1 MRSGPIAAFAA
12 ALAVVTAGCAS
23 AGASE
28 LGSVKGAATVVP
40 ANAIAFV
47 AVSADLTSSQWHGLG
62 TTVLQQ
68 LPAWT
73 AQLAPVAGDE
83 VDVALLPGGKPV
95 ALVQPT
101 DEAKLAA
108 IVANHGA
115 STRKVGDWTAIAR
128 DPATLD
134 AFESAKAHLAGS
146 ALFVG
151 AMNRLPDK
159 ALVRAYASGEQARRL
174 LASIPGQL
182 ESRQVPFGV
191 RYRSK
196 RSGPGRSAVGVATQE
211 FRWLATSVTSDH
223 DGLKLEAFAPEGD
236 LTASQPPRLAVKPI
250 APYVSA
256 LVDEIPAGVL
266 AVVDIQV
273 PPGTFELLPAL
284 PAPLRQA
291 FGANAFGLP
300 NQLDAVLGGETAL
313 YVRPGVPTPE
323 LTLVTQPSD
332 TAAASSTLD
341 DLIQALPK
349 TGPFAGLVL
358 HRAVIGGQFVVSTT
372 QKGIDDFRSGVD
384 KLSSDP
390 GFLEAKKQSGMP
402 DATTGF
408 AYVNVKDAL
417 PLLALAGVKL
427 PQGLPA
433 LRTFAA
439 FGAADDGESSL
450 TAFLGVG

>member
-1 MRSGPIAAFAA
+1 M
-12 ALAVVTAGCAS
+12 
-23 AGASE
+23 
-28 LGSVKGAATVVP
+28 
-40 ANAIAFV
+40 
-47 AVSADLTSSQWHGLG
+47 
-62 TTVLQQ
+62 
-68 LPAWT
+68 
-73 AQLAPVAGDE
+73 
-83 VDVALLPGGKPV
+83 
-95 ALVQPT
+95 
-101 DEAKLAA
+101 
-108 IVANHGA
+108 
-115 STRKVGDWTAIAR
+115 
-128 DPATLD
+128 
-134 AFESAKAHLAGS
+134 
-146 ALFVG
+146 
-151 AMNRLPDK
+151 
-159 ALVRAYASGEQARRL
+159 RAYASGEQARRL

-196 RSGPGRSAVGVATQE
+196 RAGSGRSAVGVATQE
-211 FRWLATSVTSDH
+211 FRWLAAAVTSTR

-236 LTASQPPRLAVKPI
+236 LTASQPPRLAVKPV

-284 PAPLRQA
+284 PAPLREA
-291 FGANAFGLP
+291 FGANAFGLA

-332 TAAASSTLD
+332 TGAASSTLD
-341 DLIQALPK
+341 DLIRALPK
-349 TGPFAGLVL
+349 TGMLSGLVL

-372 QKGIDDFRSGVD
+372 QKGIDDFRNGTD

-390 GFLEAKKQSGMP
+390 SFLEAKKQSGMP
-402 DATTGF
+402 EATTGF

-439 FGAADDGESSL
+439 FGAQADGESSL

>member
-1 MRSGPIAAFAA
+1 
-12 ALAVVTAGCAS
+12 
-23 AGASE
+23 
-28 LGSVKGAATVVP
+28 
-40 ANAIAFV
+40 
-47 AVSADLTSSQWHGLG
+47 
-62 TTVLQQ
+62 
-68 LPAWT
+68 
-73 AQLAPVAGDE
+73 
-83 VDVALLPGGKPV
+83 
-95 ALVQPT
+95 VQPT
-101 DEAKLAA
+101 DAAKLAA
-108 IVANHGA
+108 IVAKHGA
-115 STRKVGDWTAIAR
+115 KTRRVGDWTAIAR

-134 AFESAKAHLAGS
+134 ALASAKAHLAGT
-146 ALFVG
+146 ALFVD

-196 RSGPGRSAVGVATQE
+196 RAASGRSAVGVATQE
-211 FRWLATSVTSDH
+211 FRWLAAAVTSTH
-223 DGLKLEAFAPEGD
+223 DGLKLEAFAPAGD

-266 AVVDIQV
+266 AVVDIEV

-284 PAPLRQA
+284 PAPLRDA
-291 FGANAFGLP
+291 FGANNAFGLP

-323 LTLVTQPSD
+323 ITLVTQPSD

-349 TGPFAGLVL
+349 TGMLSGLVL

-372 QKGIDDFRSGVD
+372 QKGIDDFRSGTD

-390 GFLEAKKQSGMP
+390 SFLEAKKQSGMP

-439 FGAADDGESSL
+439 FGAQSDGESRL